1 MNRKQKRLWMAVSLS
16 LCTACPLTVEA
27 AGNESSGG
35 GQTEAIEEYA
45 LDDIVVTATRT
56 PVEAFKANA
65 NINVVT
71 RDMIEKRHYTSVQE
85 ALRDVPGVSVPIY
98 GNSGETYS
106 ANGLML
112 NGTDH
117 VVVLIDGVR
126 ANINGSSG
134 TYGKMPMAELSNMAS
149 IERIEVLKS
158 SASTLYGADA
168 AGGVINIIT
177 RDPAKEKMRT
187 TLSALRGSFG
197 KEQYNLSHRGSKDG
211 FYWDISLQ
219 KKSTDNFKDGW
230 GREIADQL
238 NSTNNTYKI
247 GKRFGDTADVNVV
260 YQTYTSNYLRP
271 TGGWSDLVKDKKWGQ
286 YNTGEKNNTKLT
298 VHYRQKFGDHAE
310 NQLSVFRYQ
319 HRQDELAW
327 QKKHKTTAYTA
338 PAIYHYSTIGLSD
351 QFNFRIGAQHRFVA
365 GGEWYRDK
373 TDEYNY
379 AGTIF
384 TGKDITTAAL
394 YLHDTFTFGDD
405 WELSYGVRYNHNS
418 RFGSAWLPSVTL
430 GHTVKERLNYFVGY
444 KRFFIAPYMSQLFSP
459 KYGDPDLNAST
470 GTALEAGVNY
480 RFNPRTVGSM
490 KLFRRWTKDAF
501 GYDPGKIA
509 PMSGNVGAYA
519 NYGEENARGFD
530 LQMKT
535 YLGDGW
541 TASAAYTYTY
551 VEAVPGKG
559 AAAVNERVPRSAWN
573 IGIDYE
579 KGKFNANLTARAS
592 IAKSG
597 SRSGAQAKSN
607 TSAAAAD
614 YHTFWLFDVGMNY
627 CPVEDVNFF
636 VRCNNLFNRLYT
648 EQSYEL
654 DPNKAWYSGPGRRFE
669 VGVEYSF

>member
-1 MNRKQKRLWMAVSLS
+1 MNRQQKRHWMAICLS
-16 LCTACPLTVEA
+16 LFTACPLTVEA

-126 ANINGSSG
+126 ANINGSSS

-177 RDPAKEKMRT
+177 RDPAKAKMRT
-187 TLSALRGSFG
+187 TLSALWGSFG

-219 KKSTDNFKDGW
+219 KKSTDDFKDGW

-247 GKRFGDTADVNVV
+247 GKHFGDAADVNVV
-260 YQTYTSNYLRP
+260 YQTYTSDYLRP
-271 TGGWSDLVKDKKWGQ
+271 TGGWSDLVKDKQWGQ
-286 YNTGEKNNTKLT
+286 YNTGRKSNNKLNIN
-298 VHYRQKFGDHAE
+298 YRQKFGDHAE

-327 QKKHKTTAYTA
+327 QKKHTVAAYTA

-351 QFNFRIGAQHRFVA
+351 QLNFRLGAHHQLVA

-394 YLHDTFTFGDD
+394 YF
-405 WELSYGVRYNHNS
+405 
-418 RFGSAWLPSVTL
+418 
-430 GHTVKERLNYFVGY
+430 
-444 KRFFIAPYMSQLFSP
+444 
-459 KYGDPDLNAST
+459 
-470 GTALEAGVNY
+470 
-480 RFNPRTVGSM
+480 
-490 KLFRRWTKDAF
+490 
-501 GYDPGKIA
+501 
-509 PMSGNVGAYA
+509 
-519 NYGEENARGFD
+519 
-530 LQMKT
+530 
-535 YLGDGW
+535 
-541 TASAAYTYTY
+541 
-551 VEAVPGKG
+551 
-559 AAAVNERVPRSAWN
+559 
-573 IGIDYE
+573 
-579 KGKFNANLTARAS
+579 
-592 IAKSG
+592 
-597 SRSGAQAKSN
+597 
-607 TSAAAAD
+607 
-614 YHTFWLFDVGMNY
+614 
-627 CPVEDVNFF
+627 
-636 VRCNNLFNRLYT
+636 
-648 EQSYEL
+648 
-654 DPNKAWYSGPGRRFE
+654 
-669 VGVEYSF
+669 

>member
-1 MNRKQKRLWMAVSLS
+1 MNRQQKRHWMVICLS
-16 LCTACPLTVEA
+16 LFTACPLTVEA

-35 GQTEAIEEYA
+35 GQTEAIEEYV

-126 ANINGSSG
+126 ANINGSSS

-177 RDPAKEKMRT
+177 RDPAKAKMRT
-187 TLSALRGSFG
+187 TLSALWGSFG

-247 GKRFGDTADVNVV
+247 GKRFGDMADVNVV

-271 TGGWSDLVKDKKWGQ
+271 TGGWSDLVRDKQWGQ
-286 YNTGEKNNTKLT
+286 YNTGEKNNTKLM
-298 VHYRQKFGDHAE
+298 VNYRQKFGDQAE
-310 NQLSVFRYQ
+310 NHLSIFRYQ

-327 QKKHKTTAYTA
+327 QRKHTVRAYTA

-351 QFNFRIGAQHRFVA
+351 QFNFRLGERHQLVA

-394 YLHDTFTFGDD
+394 YLNDTFTFGDD
-405 WELSYGVRYNHNS
+405 WELSYGLRYNHNS

-459 KYGDPDLNAST
+459 RYGDPDLRAST
-470 GTALEAGVNY
+470 GTAVEAGVNY

-490 KLFRRWTKDAF
+490 KLFRR
-501 GYDPGKIA
+501 
-509 PMSGNVGAYA
+509 
-519 NYGEENARGFD
+519 
-530 LQMKT
+530 
-535 YLGDGW
+535 
-541 TASAAYTYTY
+541 
-551 VEAVPGKG
+551 
-559 AAAVNERVPRSAWN
+559 
-573 IGIDYE
+573 
-579 KGKFNANLTARAS
+579 
-592 IAKSG
+592 
-597 SRSGAQAKSN
+597 
-607 TSAAAAD
+607 
-614 YHTFWLFDVGMNY
+614 
-627 CPVEDVNFF
+627 
-636 VRCNNLFNRLYT
+636 
-648 EQSYEL
+648 
-654 DPNKAWYSGPGRRFE
+654 
-669 VGVEYSF
+669 

>member
-1 MNRKQKRLWMAVSLS
+1 MNRKQKKIWLGLSLS
-16 LCTACPLTVEA
+16 MLTACPLA
-27 AGNESSGG
+27 AAAPEEPSAG
-35 GQTEAIEEYA
+35 GQAEAMAEYS

-56 PVEAFKANA
+56 PVEAFRANA
-65 NINVVT
+65 NINVVN
-71 RDMIEKRHYTSVQE
+71 REMIEKRHYTSVQE
-85 ALRDVPGVSVPIY
+85 ALRDVPGVTVPIY

-134 TYGKMPMAELSNMAS
+134 TYGKMPMSELSNMAS

-177 RDPAKEKMRT
+177 RKPAEGGLRT

-230 GREIADQL
+230 GREIVDQL

-247 GKRFGDTADVNVV
+247 GKRFGEAADINVV
-260 YQTYTSNYLRP
+260 YQTYTSEYVRP
-271 TGGWSDLVKDKKWGQ
+271 TGGWRDLIKDKRWGQ

-298 VHYRQKFGDHAE
+298 VNYYQKFGDQAE
-310 NQLSVFRYQ
+310 NQLSFFRYQ

-327 QKKHKTTAYTA
+327 QRKHTLRAYTA

-351 QFNFRIGAQHRFVA
+351 QLNFRLGDRHKLVA

-394 YLHDTFTFGDD
+394 YLHDTFTFSDA

-418 RFGSAWLPSVTL
+418 RFGSAWLPSITL
-430 GHTVKERLNYFVGY
+430 GHTVGERLNCFVGY

-459 KYGDPDLNAST
+459 RYGDPDLQAST
-470 GTALEAGVNY
+470 GMAVEAGINY

-509 PMSGNVGAYA
+509 PISGLVGAYA
-519 NYGEENARGFD
+519 NYGEENAKGFD
-530 LQMKT
+530 LQVKSD
-535 YLGDGW
+535 LGGGW

-551 VEAVPGKG
+551 VEAVPGRG

-579 KGKFNANLTARAS
+579 KGKFNGILTARGS

-597 SRSGAQAKSN
+597 SRSGAQAMSN

-614 YHTFWLFDVGMNY
+614 YHTFWLFDLGMNY
-627 CPVEDVNFF
+627 RPIENVNVFLK
-636 VRCNNLFNRLYT
+636 CNNLFDRLYT

-669 VGVEYSF
+669 VGVEYTF